1 MLDETDRW
9 FDDFVGLV
17 NGNSFW
23 MLEISFGHGGAFVF
37 RSIDG
42 FVEECTFLVFEL
54 AEDVLDVSLPR
65 CFSIGGADRLGLW
78 FDGAVGWVWASA

>member
-1 MLDETDRW
+1 LDETDRG

-17 NGNSFW
+17 NSNSLW

-54 AEDVLDVSLPR
+54 AEDVLDVSFPR
-65 CFSIGGADRLGLW
+65 
-78 FDGAVGWVWASA
+78 